1 MFRKKNKNIQTE
13 ADASGDKAL
22 KSSKG
27 PKSAKSKKKKKIII
41 IGVIV
46 LIVAAALALPGLL
59 GSGEMPSQVSV
70 GSVERMDLEQTV
82 SVNGIISGSQF
93 AEVVSSLNYEIISIL
108 VEEGDRVKKD
118 QVLAVLDGEALQDE
132 YRKAVKALE
141 ESRFNYEASKRLY
154 EEGAISQA
162 EYIRAKN
169 AYENDQIT
177 VNSFD
182 ISEKTNIR
190 SPIDGTV
197 TRVNV
202 SLGRYAN
209 DTEDNKPMFVIE
221 DLDQLKMDVKVSE
234 YDIGKIKV
242 GQTVTITADVLG
254 KDRVTGTVSRISP
267 TGELKDPASKEMVI
281 PVRINVDQ
289 NEKLIAGVTAKAKIL
304 IESRSQVLTVPIDA
318 VLEDPDTGESYVL
331 AVEGTAVKK
340 VTFEPGIEGD
350 FHLEVLSGS
359 LSEGDQVVLNPTFD
373 LTDGMEVLVLPAQ

>member
-1 MFRKKNKNIQTE
+1 MFRKKNKNTPTE
-13 ADASGDKAL
+13 ADTSGEKSLRKA
-22 KSSKG
+22 KG
-27 PKSAKSKKKKKIII
+27 PKSKKKKKIII
-41 IGVIV
+41 LGVIALAV
-46 LIVAAALALPGLL
+46 VSALALPGLL
-59 GSGEMPSQVSV
+59 GTGEVPPQVSV
-70 GSVERMDLEQTV
+70 GSVEKMDLEQTV
-82 SVNGIISGSQF
+82 SVNGVISGSQS

-118 QVLAVLDGEALQDE
+118 QVLAVLDGGALQDE
-132 YRKAVKALE
+132 YRKAAKALE
-141 ESRFNYEASKRLY
+141 ESRFNYEASRQLY

-190 SPIDGTV
+190 SPIAGTV

-242 GQTVTITADVLG
+242 GQSVTITADVLG
-254 KDRVTGTVSRISP
+254 KDSATGTVSRISP

-281 PVRINVDQ
+281 PVQIDVDK
-289 NEKLIAGVTAKAKIL
+289 NESLIAGVTAKAKIL
-304 IESRSQVLTVPIDA
+304 IESRAQVMTVPIDG
-318 VLEDPDTGESYVL
+318 VLEDPDTGESFVL
-331 AVEGTAVKK
+331 VVEGTAIRK
-340 VTFEPGIEGD
+340 VGFEPGIEGD
-350 FHLEVLSGS
+350 FYLEVLSGS

-373 LTDGMEVLVLPAQ
+373 LTDGMEVLVLPVQ

>member
-1 MFRKKNKNIQTE
+1 
-13 ADASGDKAL
+13 
-22 KSSKG
+22 
-27 PKSAKSKKKKKIII
+27 
-41 IGVIV
+41 
-46 LIVAAALALPGLL
+46 
-59 GSGEMPSQVSV
+59 MPSQVSV

-318 VLEDPDTGESYVL
+318 VLEDRIPVRAMCL
-331 AVEGTAVKK
+331 RWK
-340 VTFEPGIEGD
+340 EPP
-350 FHLEVLSGS
+350 LRK
-359 LSEGDQVVLNPTFD
+359 
-373 LTDGMEVLVLPAQ
+373 